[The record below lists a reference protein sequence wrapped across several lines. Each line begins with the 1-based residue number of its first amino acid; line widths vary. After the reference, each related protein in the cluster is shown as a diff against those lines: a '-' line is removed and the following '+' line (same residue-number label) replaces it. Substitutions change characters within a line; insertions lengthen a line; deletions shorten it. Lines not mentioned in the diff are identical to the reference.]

1 MPRFFLAPLLLSPLL
16 ACAECGF
23 ANSGDTL
30 TLVVGANTTSCFKSE
45 AFRREFRASLVASV
59 QAMDREEPENVRKRA
74 FDDRNSRS
82 QKLWT
87 LAERNYQS
95 TFPSGRYFGQKR

>member
-1 MPRFFLAPLLLSPLL
+1 MLKLFLVPLLLSPLL
-16 ACAECGF
+16 ASAECGF
-23 ANSGDTL
+23 ANSGDTI

-59 QAMDREEPENVRKRA
+59 QAMDREESGNGKKRA
-74 FDDRNSRS
+74 FDDRSSRS
-82 QKLWT
+82 EKLWT

-95 TFPSGRYFGQKR
+95 TSPSGRYFGQRR